1 MKTILVSYGSALV
14 SMLVIDAIWLTI
26 MLKRFYVP
34 AIGSLMASS
43 PNIVAAGI
51 FYLIYIAGVCALV
64 VVPAVGNQTPL
75 VKVFILGAIL
85 GLVAYATYDLTN
97 QATLKEWSTIVTA
110 VDLVWGTLLT
120 GTVAVIATYC
130 ARLFS

>member
-1 MKTILVSYGSALV
+1 LG
-14 SMLVIDAIWLTI
+14 
-26 MLKRFYVP
+26 
-34 AIGSLMASS
+34 
-43 PNIVAAGI
+43 
-51 FYLIYIAGVCALV
+51 
-64 VVPAVGNQTPL
+64 
-75 VKVFILGAIL
+75 KVFILGAIL

-97 QATLKEWSTIVTA
+97 QATLKDWSTIVTV

>member
-1 MKTILVSYGSALV
+1 MKIILIGYGSALI
-14 SMLVIDAIWLTI
+14 SMLVIDAIWLTLMI
-26 MLKRFYVP
+26 RRFYVP

-43 PNIVAAGI
+43 PNMIAAGM

-64 VVPAVGNQTPL
+64 VAPAVSNQTPL
-75 VKVFILGAIL
+75 GKVFILGAIL

-97 QATLKEWSTIVTA
+97 QATLKDWSTIVTV